1 LCNFSLHFPFNYL
14 LFNRKNLKNMSALGI
29 VAESPQ
35 VVAPGCCAMT
45 EDLQRKARPEG
56 ERPNN
61 YPTKVLLLR
70 ADVKFP

>member
-1 LCNFSLHFPFNYL
+1 
-14 LFNRKNLKNMSALGI
+14 MSALGI

-61 YPTKVLLLR
+61 YPTKFLLLR